1 MLPGYFLNRCGQEW
15 RYYSKTENDCQKCNS
30 LVEAKNAVKVWYLIL
45 ITAIVL
51 NIFSSHLIK
60 SLHRKEMS
68 CDITQNSQ
76 L

>member
-1 MLPGYFLNRCGQEW
+1 MLSVYFLNRCGEEW
-15 RYYSKTENDCQKCNS
+15 RYYSKTEIDSQKCNS
-30 LVEAKNAVKVWYLIL
+30 LLKAKNAVKVWYLIL

-51 NIFSSHLIK
+51 SIFSSHLIE